1 MTDADGY
8 GPNPNEDAV
17 SRLLDDSRTLGP
29 SGIERVAEAWER
41 TAGLDPEH
49 WKLAEK
55 AALEALQAT
64 NRSGHWDELQNR
76 FHSETEGPHAMV
88 AWQAEHGPA
97 GDHAERALLGATLA
111 LLVRDNIGAEE
122 FRTLAGPM
130 SAALPWLL
138 PGEPI

>member
-8 GPNPNEDAV
+8 GPDPSEDAV

-49 WKLAEK
+49 WKMAEK
-55 AALEALQAT
+55 VAVEALQAS
-64 NRSGHWDELQNR
+64 NRAARWNDLQSR
-76 FHSETEGPHAMV
+76 FHSATEGPHAMV

-111 LLVRDNIGAEE
+111 LLVRDRIGPDE

-130 SAALPWLL
+130 AAALPWLL
-138 PGEPI
+138 PGEDI